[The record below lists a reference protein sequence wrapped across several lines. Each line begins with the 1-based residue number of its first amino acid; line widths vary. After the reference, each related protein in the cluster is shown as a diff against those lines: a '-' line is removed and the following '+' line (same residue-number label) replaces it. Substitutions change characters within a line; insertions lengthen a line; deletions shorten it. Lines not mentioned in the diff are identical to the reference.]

1 MPEQSYEGTA
11 RDVFSFPWK
20 ICKWSCSTK
29 RYWKNGNS
37 YDKKKKNLHQLLQVQ
52 IVCLSWKSRL
62 HSGTQ
67 TSESLGFK
75 QRLSLISFHIG
86 KMRKCH
92 TVHIWLIGHDAN
104 VFERTFRKLDQ
115 ELFVP

>member
-1 MPEQSYEGTA
+1 MKGQRGMFFLFLEKYANEVVAPNAIEKMATA
-11 RDVFSFPWK
+11 M
-20 ICKWSCSTK
+20 I
-29 RYWKNGNS
+29 
-37 YDKKKKNLHQLLQVQ
+37 KKKKNLHQLLQVQ

-92 TVHIWLIGHDAN
+92 TVHI
-104 VFERTFRKLDQ
+104 
-115 ELFVP
+115 